1 MRNEEGTQGS
11 GLLGT
16 GDSRKDRPE
25 SKVMSN
31 SEQRRGGLKSQ
42 MGHYGFG
49 EVTGGAFLPGSAAR
63 DNSQQRKEAERS
75 AKPSPGL
82 ANTDLDLERDEDV
95 EFEDDNFQDDQGN
108 RTTPGEDHYDVDD
121 EVRMR
126 AKRVIRSRRHSLDDD
141 GSFDE
146 ENDSR
151 LVHNVSVF
159 SGPIFNSI

>member
-1 MRNEEGTQGS
+1 
-11 GLLGT
+11 
-16 GDSRKDRPE
+16 
-25 SKVMSN
+25 
-31 SEQRRGGLKSQ
+31 

-49 EVTGGAFLPGSAAR
+49 EVTGGAFLPGSAVG
-63 DNSQQRKEAERS
+63 DNSEKRREAERT

-95 EFEDDNFQDDQGN
+95 EFEDDNFQDDRGN

-126 AKRVIRSRRHSLDDD
+126 AKRVIRSRRHSLDYD
-141 GSFDE
+141 GCSFDE

-151 LVHNVSVF
+151 LVHNVSHYSLSSFYLISSFICF
-159 SGPIFNSI
+159 SNLLPKWYARPSPNCI

>member
-1 MRNEEGTQGS
+1 
-11 GLLGT
+11 
-16 GDSRKDRPE
+16 
-25 SKVMSN
+25 MSN

-49 EVTGGAFLPGSAAR
+49 EAAGGAFLPGAGNDDRSDGRRDAA
-63 DNSQQRKEAERS
+63 S

-95 EFEDDNFQDDQGN
+95 EFEEDRSHDDQEN
-108 RTTPGEDHYDVDD
+108 RTTPGGDHYDVDD

-126 AKRVIRSRRHSLDDD
+126 AQRALRSRRHSLDDD
-141 GSFDE
+141 GGSLDE

-151 LVHNVSVF
+151 LVHNVSR
-159 SGPIFNSI
+159 S